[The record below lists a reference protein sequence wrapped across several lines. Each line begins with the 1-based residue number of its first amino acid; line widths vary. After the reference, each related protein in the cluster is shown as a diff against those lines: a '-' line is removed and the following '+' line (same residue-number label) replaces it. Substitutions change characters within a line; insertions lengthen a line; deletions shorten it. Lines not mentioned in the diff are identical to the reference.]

1 MRRYPTVKCLSSKTV
16 ITENGKQWDDS
27 LLISYWLARILS
39 KPYSEKVGKSA
50 CSFWNVF
57 TLFLT
62 NSTSKNSQKHF
73 EGMTWLVLCACLSV
87 DRLALIR
94 KIQGNEDQIVLKEDF
109 KRSYH
114 IISNALI
121 VTHERDEGARLLLA
135 ALHLV
140 NQLNPVNTDTEGGGG
155 VGAA

>member
-1 MRRYPTVKCLSSKTV
+1 MR
-16 ITENGKQWDDS
+16 DDLTGS
-27 LLISYWLARILS
+27 LRMPVCQSLI
-39 KPYSEKVGKSA
+39 
-50 CSFWNVF
+50 
-57 TLFLT
+57 
-62 NSTSKNSQKHF
+62 
-73 EGMTWLVLCACLSV
+73 
-87 DRLALIR
+87 ALIR
-94 KIQGNEDQIVLKEDF
+94 KIQGNEHQIVLKEDF

-155 VGAA
+155 GGGGIEVSVLTVCPY

>member
-1 MRRYPTVKCLSSKTV
+1 
-16 ITENGKQWDDS
+16 
-27 LLISYWLARILS
+27 
-39 KPYSEKVGKSA
+39 
-50 CSFWNVF
+50 
-57 TLFLT
+57 
-62 NSTSKNSQKHF
+62 
-73 EGMTWLVLCACLSV
+73 MTWLVLCACLSV
-87 DRLALIR
+87 NHLALIR
-94 KIQGNEDQIVLKEDF
+94 KIQGNEHQIALKEDF

-155 VGAA
+155 GAA